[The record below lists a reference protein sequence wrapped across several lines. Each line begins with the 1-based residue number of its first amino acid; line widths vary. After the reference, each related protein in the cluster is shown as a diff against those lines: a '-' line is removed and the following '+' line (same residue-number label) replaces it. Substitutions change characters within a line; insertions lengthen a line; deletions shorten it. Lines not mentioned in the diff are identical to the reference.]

1 MMLSLCRQRI
11 LNHGTGSKSD
21 RLDYEHS
28 FVFEHSFVLQHL
40 YLYDENNP
48 RNNKFCKV
56 FKENIFLK

>member
-28 FVFEHSFVLQHL
+28 FVFEHSFILQLL
-40 YLYDENNP
+40 YFYEGNNP
-48 RNNKFCKV
+48 RTHKLFS
-56 FKENIFLK
+56 I